1 MKEESVCRQRPQDPL
16 SAQTEQ
22 LLLQAWLPTGD
33 RCRLSPRREVRQ
45 SEPRNSEVRR
55 GCSSSPTS
63 VRLTFHPG
71 SIPSTEDQAQGCAN
85 ISHGQGA
92 SGTPGNDRRTSTGGG
107 GSILPGRTWALAT
120 GHSCRTNG
128 KISSVLL
135 FCPKAVSYL
144 GLAPKKEAGERS
156 HHSSWS
162 I

>member
-71 SIPSTEDQAQGCAN
+71 SIPSTDDQAQGCAN

-135 FCPKAVSYL
+135 FCPKVVSYL

-156 HHSSWS
+156 HHSSWP